1 MWHSMWVDPIGFFLE
16 LEDRM
21 YTPHHH
27 LFLIHKLHSE
37 YETRMAHNATV
48 LVLVYLFSF
57 MNSAALK
64 KIVQF
69 FQTPIGTVPSQLTN
83 HSFG

>member
-1 MWHSMWVDPIGFFLE
+1 
-16 LEDRM
+16 M

-27 LFLIHKLHSE
+27 LSLIHKLHSE
-37 YETRMAHNATV
+37 YETRMAHNTT
-48 LVLVYLFSF
+48 VLVYLFSF

>member
-1 MWHSMWVDPIGFFLE
+1 
-16 LEDRM
+16 
-21 YTPHHH
+21 
-27 LFLIHKLHSE
+27 
-37 YETRMAHNATV
+37 MAHNATV

-69 FQTPIGTVPSQLTN
+69 FQTLIGTVPSQLTN